1 MTAAKAVAD
10 DKPHGHF
17 GFRFVTPLGLG
28 STLNPV
34 NSTMISTALVPIAGD
49 FHATVAQTGWLIAG
63 LYLASAVAQPTMGRL
78 ADLFGPRRV
87 YLIAL
92 VLVALSGLIGE
103 FASSLPVLVAA
114 RVLLGIG
121 TSGAYP
127 SAMRIFRVQADR
139 YGYTAPPRIAMGVLS
154 LSAIASMAVGPLLG
168 GVLTGAFGWH
178 AIFLI
183 NLPLAAV
190 TAVLT
195 LLWVPKDDPV
205 ETSWHR
211 LVTEV
216 DLAGI
221 ALFVAFLLSLMIFLM
236 NLVHPLWWVLPV
248 AAGFLAWLV
257 IYSRQHRQPF
267 IDARMLARNAP
278 LSLTYLRT
286 ALVSMITYCVLYGFG
301 QWLESGAHYSAAQA
315 GLFTLPM
322 SAVAAASSFS
332 GARTKGI
339 RAPFVIAIGS
349 AVVGCACLC
358 FVDAQSAV
366 WWIAAAVI
374 FFGPAQGMFS
384 TATQAAI
391 YIQAPA
397 SEIGTAAGLQRTA
410 AYIGAIA
417 ATSLLGLMYGAHASD
432 AGLHNLAIT
441 MGVVTAALFV
451 FTLFD
456 RTLPRDTAMASA
468 AN

>member
-1 MTAAKAVAD
+1 MSRKAAKD
-10 DKPHGHF
+10 DTPHGHF
-17 GFRFVTPLGLG
+17 GVRFVTPLGLG

-49 FHATVAQTGWLIAG
+49 FHASVAQSGWLIAG

-87 YLIAL
+87 YLVAL

-103 FASSLPVLVAA
+103 FSPSLGVLIGA

-127 SAMRIFRVQADR
+127 SAMRIFRMQADR
-139 YGYTAPPRIAMGVLS
+139 HGYKAPPRIAMGVLS
-154 LSAIASMAVGPLLG
+154 LSAIASMAIGPVLG
-168 GVLTGAFGWH
+168 GVLTGVFGWH

-190 TAVLT
+190 TAGLT
-195 LLWVPKDDPV
+195 LLWVPKDDPL
-205 ETSWHR
+205 TRDWRH
-211 LVTEV
+211 LVKEV
-216 DLAGI
+216 DLMGI
-221 ALFVAFLLSLMIFLM
+221 ALFIAFLLSLMIFLM
-236 NLVHPLWWVLPV
+236 NLSHPMWLVLPI

-257 IYSRQHRQPF
+257 LYSRRRRQPF
-267 IDARMLARNAP
+267 IDVRMLARNAP
-278 LSLTYLRT
+278 LSVTYVR
-286 ALVSMITYCVLYGFG
+286 AGLVAMITYCVLYGFG
-301 QWLESGAHYSAAQA
+301 QWLESGAHYTAAQA

-322 SAVAAASSFS
+322 SAVAAVSSFT

-349 AVVGCACLC
+349 AVIGCACLW
-358 FVDAQSAV
+358 FVDATSAV

-374 FFGPAQGMFS
+374 FFGPPQGMFS

-397 SEIGTAAGLQRTA
+397 NEIGTAAGLQRTA
-410 AYIGAIA
+410 TYIGAIA
-417 ATSLLGLMYGAHASD
+417 ATSLLGLMYGARATD
-432 AGLHNLAIT
+432 AGLHNLALT
-441 MGVVTAALFV
+441 MGVVTALLFV

-456 RTLPRDTAMASA
+456 RTLPNAEAESTRAK
-468 AN
+468 